1 MSEEIRVDTNEISND
16 HWDLIIEPQNK
27 WFDLKIKDILRYKDL
42 MMLLVRRDI
51 VTVYKQTILGPL
63 WFIIQPVLTTIVFTI
78 IFGNVAQIST
88 DGLPGV
94 LFYLAGVTVWSYFAD
109 CLKMTSDVF
118 TKNQSLF
125 GKVYF
130 PRAVV
135 PLSIIISNLIKF
147 GIQLF
152 LFFGFFLFF
161 YLKGAEI
168 SLTKE
173 VLFFPALLAIM
184 AFMSLGLGM
193 IISSMTSKYRDLTFL
208 IQFGIQLFM
217 YATPVVYPASIV
229 TGRFKNL
236 LWLNPMTSILE
247 AFKHMFL
254 GQGQFDWFWLG
265 YSAVFTVIIFLLGLT
280 VFNRTEKNFMDT
292 V

>member
-63 WFIIQPVLTTIVFTI
+63 WFIIQPVLTTIVFTV

-88 DGLPGV
+88 DGLPGI
-94 LFYLAGVTVWSYFAD
+94 LFYLAGVTIWTYFAD

-118 TKNQSLF
+118 TKNQNLF

-254 GQGQFDWFWLG
+254 GQGQFDLFWLG
-265 YSAVFTVIIFLLGLT
+265 YSAVFTVIIFLLGLA

>member
-63 WFIIQPVLTTIVFTI
+63 WFIIQPVLTTIVFTV

-88 DGLPGV
+88 DGLPGI
-94 LFYLAGVTVWSYFAD
+94 LFYLAGVTIWTYFAD

-118 TKNQSLF
+118 TKNQNLF

-229 TGRFKNL
+229 TGRFKTL